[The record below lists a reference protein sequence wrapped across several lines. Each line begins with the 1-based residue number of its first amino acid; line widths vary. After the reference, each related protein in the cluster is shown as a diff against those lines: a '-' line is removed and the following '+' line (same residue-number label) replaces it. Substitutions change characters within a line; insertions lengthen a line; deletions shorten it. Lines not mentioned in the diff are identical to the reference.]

1 MLFRSRSSN
10 ALTNIAEGAKPA
22 LEGYVRDKNRLEDK
36 REALD
41 DARLSLAKA
50 QEDQKRAEVM
60 YGLNSERA
68 NKAADRTERH
78 QDKVLD
84 QQKEL
89 AYAQIELQKQHYAGQ
104 TALGRAELEAKA
116 PYYQAQAKYLTGQ
129 AEYLPKKIENAATIA
144 QSKLDIESAKAI
156 LADYNS
162 SPALRAWANS
172 ILTRSSNQDFTG
184 FNLLSHQ

>member
-1 MLFRSRSSN
+1 M
-10 ALTNIAEGAKPA
+10 EDAK
-22 LEGYVRDKNRLEDK
+22 VD
-36 REALD
+36 
-41 DARLSLAKA
+41 LAKA
-50 QEDQKRAEVM
+50 QEDQRRAEVT
-60 YGLNSERA
+60 YGLGSERA
-68 NKAADRTERH
+68 DKAAARVEKH
-78 QDKVLD
+78 QDKVLE

-104 TALGRAELEAKA
+104 AALGRAELEAKA

-144 QSKLDIESAKAI
+144 QSKLDVERAKAI

-172 ILTRSSNQDFTG
+172 ILTGGSNQDFTG